1 MSKNKNKIKW
11 FILINFVIL
20 FFLVIAFGK
29 EYVGN
34 IQVEREIAQLQQQRS
49 EFENEQLDT
58 LNLISDLSSEY
69 YSEQEGRTKQGLG
82 REGETLVIIQ
92 YESNTVTD
100 GEDLATLGS
109 YSLESLGNP
118 ARWFLYFFANDT
130 FAKFENI

>member
-1 MSKNKNKIKW
+1 MPKKKNKIKW

-34 IQVEREIAQLQQQRS
+34 IQVEREIAQLQDERS
-49 EFENEQLDT
+49 RLESDQLDT

-69 YSEQEGRTKQGLG
+69 YLEQEGRTKQGLG

-92 YESNTVTD
+92 
-100 GEDLATLGS
+100 GEPDSSGNGDDLETLGS
-109 YSLESLGNP
+109 YSLDSLGNP
-118 ARWFLYFFANDT
+118 ARWFFYFFANDT
-130 FAKFENI
+130 FEKLKNL